1 LDKKASPDYGA
12 LKIRVEEL
20 AQGPEDRPDIEA
32 RLKKLSQHGIPRKK
46 LDPDE
51 VINKKKQI
59 LDRVQTRA
67 EEYEQVCRN
76 CAKSSALAIMEEFG
90 FGDITA
96 ITALSPF
103 PGVALTG
110 DTCGAISGGMA
121 AFALYFGKDDL
132 LAFEAN
138 ARLYGKCRKLIK
150 RFEQVLGTTKCREI
164 HQNVIFG
171 RYYDTSDITEGYPAF
186 ISDKGFEKCG
196 LPPGIGARP
205 EPEGSWHHRES
216 DEGRDRHLSE
226 CGQPGP

>member
-1 LDKKASPDYGA
+1 LNKKASSDYGA

-20 AQGPEDRPDIEA
+20 AQGPEDRPAIEA

-51 VINKKKQI
+51 VISKKKQI

-67 EEYEQVCRN
+67 EEYEQVCQS

-90 FGDITA
+90 FGDITV

-110 DTCGAISGGMA
+110 ETCGAISGGMTA
-121 AFALYFGKDDL
+121 LALYFGKDDL

-138 ARLYGKCRKLIK
+138 ARVYGKCRNLIK

-171 RYYDTSDITEGYPAF
+171 RYYDASDIAEGYPAF

-196 LPPGIGARP
+196 LPPGIGARIAAGIII
-205 EPEGSWHHRES
+205 EDLEKKKG
-216 DEGRDRHLSE
+216 
-226 CGQPGP
+226 

>member
-1 LDKKASPDYGA
+1 MDKKASPDYGA
-12 LKIRVEEL
+12 LKIRAEEL
-20 AQGPEDRPDIEA
+20 AKGPDDRPAIEA
-32 RLKKLSQHGIPRKK
+32 RLKNLSQHGIPRKK

-51 VINKKKQI
+51 VISKKKQI
-59 LDRVQTRA
+59 LDRVQMRA
-67 EEYEQVCRN
+67 EEYEQVSQS

-90 FGDITA
+90 FGDIKV

-110 DTCGAISGGMA
+110 ETCGAISGGMTA
-121 AFALYFGKDDL
+121 LALYFGKDDL

-150 RFEQVLGTTKCREI
+150 RFEQALGTTKCREI

-171 RYYDTSDITEGYPAF
+171 RYYDTADIAEGYPAF

-196 LPPGIGARP
+196 LPPGIGARIAANIII
-205 EPEGSWHHRES
+205 EDLEKKKG
-216 DEGRDRHLSE
+216 
-226 CGQPGP
+226 